1 MNNSRQRKPNT
12 RLANQ
17 DIDRYYFEKN
27 LLTTSNQYAKKIDAA
42 IIFEMVIEK
51 NRIHS
56 WIRNEETYVEED
68 R

>member
-12 RLANQ
+12 GLANQ
-17 DIDRYYFEKN
+17 DIDRYYF
-27 LLTTSNQYAKKIDAA
+27 TTSNQYAKKIDAS

-51 NRIHS
+51 NCIHS

-68 R
+68 M